1 MPTLIGAGIG
11 AIGAAATGN
20 NPFKGALLG
29 GSLGTGYGGVKSL
42 IEGGSFLQGA
52 APFLSET
59 VKPAAMSSIAQ
70 GGGATMPAWIPEIG
84 MANTFNTGANIISNA
99 TPTVTGLGNLAPNMG
114 LVNKLG
120 EGSKIINASNL
131 ASSVAD
137 FSPSIMSLSPSAGG
151 LTAASTTVPYLQQL
165 GYTWDE
171 IKSMLP
177 EMSSQNVS
185 NVIGGANIARQYMQP
200 RQVPQAPAGGVSRG
214 NPPPATAVQEL
225 IAQMKPQQRKRIS
238 LLVG

>member
-11 AIGAAATGN
+11 AVGAAVTGR
-20 NPFKGALLG
+20 NPLKGALLG

-70 GGGATMPAWIPEIG
+70 GGGAVLPSYTAPIG
-84 MANTFNTGANIISNA
+84 MANTFDLATNA
-99 TPTVTGLGNLAPNMG
+99 VTNPLNVAGITSQYAPA
-114 LVNKLG
+114 
-120 EGSKIINASNL
+120 I
-131 ASSVAD
+131 
-137 FSPSIMSLSPSAGG
+137 LSAAPSAGG
-151 LTAASTTVPYLQQL
+151 LAAASTSVPYLQQL